1 MPNWTKISLKI
12 FSVILGLFI
21 FTFIVLAIYVH
32 ANKQKLL
39 VAITEELNRNL
50 DGKLTIGGMEPTFLK
65 GFPGVS
71 LVLNN
76 VVMQD
81 KKWAEHRHTLLS
93 AKKFNIA
100 VNALAFFKGIIEIKK
115 IEINQAVIYLYTD
128 SNGYSNTSVFKK
140 KSKDTLGLKE
150 SQSLPEWRKFAL
162 NHVNFIIDNQKGSK
176 LFQFEIDELTGKI
189 DYPDSGWRAALQLKI
204 LVKSL
209 AFNTKKGSFIKDKIL
224 EGPFLVY
231 YNNKS
236 EVVTVDPKKIKI
248 AEEDFIIGA
257 KFYTGKDPVE
267 FAIQIKAPKILWKNA
282 YGLLTPNISKKLKMF
297 NLNKPIIV
305 NCNIAGNMGS
315 GGDPLINV
323 GAMIRNNTLST
334 PGGDVLNCNFDGAYT
349 NNNFKGQGFN
359 DANSAIK
366 LYHFTGIYEEIPV
379 NIDTAA
385 INNLERPVASGFFQ
399 SDFDITKLNRL
410 IGADLLKLNSG
421 KAIVKL
427 AFKADIVDFKLS
439 KPFVQGRVLINDAAI
454 NYVPRRLNFKNTS
467 ISLVFTEKDLLIK
480 NLRLQTG
487 KSIVNMEGSVKN
499 FLNLYYSAPEKI
511 LLTWQIRSPELHL
524 GEFFGFLSQRKLAV
538 KKKNKFR
545 STFSEDLNA
554 AFENSRVALD
564 LVVDKVYYH
573 KFLATDARAELFLSQ
588 AGITVKN
595 VQVKHAGGLLKLNG
609 SLIQNKHHNY
619 FAINTTIS
627 NVDIKNFFYSFNNFG
642 LSTITSENLRGY
654 LFSKTKIAGTLTE
667 NGKIL
672 KNSINGHVIFDL
684 KQGELINFEPITK
697 VGQFAFPLRDLNNI
711 TFRNLNGKFDIKG
724 ETITINPMNISSN
737 VLNMDV
743 AGIYSLGSGTNI
755 ALDIPLRNPKKD
767 DEIEDSDE
775 KRKKRMKG
783 IVLHILATDGENGK
797 IKFKWNK
804 NHE

>member
-1 MPNWTKISLKI
+1 MPHWTKLSLKI
-12 FSVILGLFI
+12 FSVVLGLFL

-32 ANKQKLL
+32 ANKQKLI
-39 VAITEELNRNL
+39 VAITQELNKNL
-50 DGKLTIGGMEPTFLK
+50 DGKLTIAGMDPTFLK

-71 LVLNN
+71 LVLHN

-81 KKWAEHRHTLLS
+81 KKWAQHRHTLLS

-100 VNALAFFKGIIEIKK
+100 VNALALFKGTIEIKK
-115 IEINQAVIYLYTD
+115 IEIDQAVIYLYTD
-128 SNGYSNTSVFKK
+128 SNGYSNTSIFKK
-140 KSKDTLGLKE
+140 KNKDTTGQDE

-162 NHVNFIIDNQKGSK
+162 TDVSLIIDNQKGNK
-176 LFQFEIDELTGKI
+176 LFNFEVDELKGKL
-189 DYPDSGWRAALQLKI
+189 DYPDSGWRAAIQLKT

-209 AFNTKKGSFIKDKIL
+209 AFNTKKGSFIKDKVL
-224 EGPFLVY
+224 EGPFLVH

-236 EVVTVDPKKIKI
+236 EVVTVDPKAIKI
-248 AEEDFIIGA
+248 GKEDFIIGA
-257 KFYTGKDPVE
+257 KFYTGQDPVE
-267 FAIQIKAPKILWKNA
+267 FAIQIKAPDILWKNA

-297 NLNKPIIV
+297 DLEKPIV
-305 NCNIAGNMGS
+305 ANCNISGNMGA

-323 GAMIRNNTLST
+323 GAKVRNNTLST

-359 DANSAIK
+359 NANSSIK
-366 LYHFTGIYEEIPV
+366 LYHFTGVYEQIPV

-385 INNLERPVASGFFQ
+385 INNFDRPVASGLFQ
-399 SDFDITKLNRL
+399 SNFDITKLNGL
-410 IGADLLKLNSG
+410 IGDDLLKLNSG

-427 AFKADIVDFKLS
+427 AYKADIVGFKLT
-439 KPFVQGRVLINDAAI
+439 KPFVQGTILIKDAAI
-454 NYVPRRLNFKNTS
+454 NYVPRGLNFKNTS

-480 NLRLQTG
+480 NLKLQTG
-487 KSIVNMEGSVKN
+487 KSIVNMEGSIKN

-511 LLTWQIRSPELHL
+511 LLTWQIRSPALHL
-524 GEFFGFLSQRKLAV
+524 GEFFGFLRQRKPVV

-564 LVVDKVYYH
+564 LVVDKVYYN
-573 KFLATDARAELFLSQ
+573 KFLAIDARAELFLTQ

-609 SLIQNKHHNY
+609 SLTQNKQHNY

-627 NVDIKNFFYSFNNFG
+627 NVNIKNFFYSFNNFG
-642 LSTITSENLRGY
+642 LSTLTSENLRGY

-684 KQGELINFEPITK
+684 KEGELINFEPITN
-697 VGQFAFPLRDLNNI
+697 VGQFAFPLRDLKNI
-711 TFRNLNGKFDIKG
+711 AFRNLNGKFDIKG
-724 ETITINPMNISSN
+724 EKITINPMIISSN
-737 VLNMDV
+737 VLNMNV

-767 DEIEDSDE
+767 TEIEDSAE